1 MKKIF
6 ALFILVSLLFIS
18 SCKTTEGINQE
29 NIIDTK
35 IETVVTL
42 EQLKSLEKD
51 QEREA
56 DIVNKIENKI
66 TYGFDLLD
74 ELSFS
79 ISWEK
84 QQAYNAGYEAGKR
97 DAQLATEGYI
107 KLDDIIELLR
117 QQGLLKEEAE

>member
-18 SCKTTEGINQE
+18 CKTTEGINQE
-29 NIIDTK
+29 NIVDTK
-35 IETVVTL
+35 IEAAVTL
-42 EQLKSLEKD
+42 EQLRSLEKD

-107 KLDDIIELLR
+107 KLEDLIELLR
-117 QQGLLKEEAE
+117 QKGLLEEESE